1 MTGRLIGYDGRE
13 YALPALLEWTLNY
26 GTGTPC
32 DSFEVRCPWGSG
44 LDGAL
49 SDAVEFVA
57 QEDGETVFRG
67 VVDEYEWSCG
77 SGGSTLLVSGRGMAG
92 RLLDNEAEPA
102 DYQTATLGDI
112 LRDHVTPYGIQTA
125 EGASLPAVPSFSVES
140 GSSEW
145 QVLYNFAR
153 YYGGVEPSFDRQGI
167 LHLTPWQDGKRL
179 VLDNSAAV
187 EEIRW
192 TERRYGVLSE
202 VLVRDRTTQSVQRV
216 VNQSVLDRGGMC
228 RRVLTMPGRSSYQ
241 AMRYSGRFQLEQS
254 AAQRLRLELTLAGRA
269 EAWPGDLAELN
280 LERYGLSG
288 VWRVLSTGH
297 SGGGQGL
304 RTTLELGEREITV

>member
-1 MTGRLIGYDGRE
+1 MTGRLIGYDGKE
-13 YALPALLEWTLNY
+13 YALPVLLEWTLNY

-32 DSFEVRCPWGSG
+32 DSFEVRCPWGNR

-57 QEDGETVFRG
+57 AENGETVFRG

-77 SGGSTLLVSGRGMAG
+77 S
-92 RLLDNEAEPA
+92 A

-125 EGASLPAVPSFSVES
+125 EGASLPAVPGFSVES

-153 YYGGVEPSFDRQGI
+153 YYGGVEPYFDRQGI
-167 LHLTPWQDGKRL
+167 LHLTPWEDSKRL
-179 VLDNSAAV
+179 VLDNGAAV
-187 EEIRW
+187 EKVRW
-192 TERRYGVLSE
+192 REKRYGVLSE

-216 VNQSVLDRGGMC
+216 VNQSVLDRGGRC
-228 RRVLTMPGRSSYQ
+228 RRVLTMPGKSSYQ

-254 AAQRLRLELTLAGRA
+254 AAQRLRLELTLAGRV
-269 EAWPGDLAELN
+269 EAWPGDLAELR

-288 VWRVLSTGH
+288 VWRVLSAGH
-297 SGGGQGL
+297 SGDGQGL
-304 RTTLELGEREITV
+304 RTVLELGERESTV